1 MKPGFFSFV
10 LLLCLF
16 RANEANAQLTIF
28 GGPQMTSASYA
39 IQEVKQE
46 TKYKVGFMGG
56 VGLKTIIEGNFYFS
70 PMVFFSRKGY
80 KVSFD
85 RPNFPPDS
93 GAVNNNT
100 SINTIELAP
109 LVQVNFSK
117 KESYGFL
124 RFGPSFD
131 FNLSGNET
139 FDSTNNKRIS
149 RDLVFDFGT
158 YSHATISMNLQ
169 TGFQLQS
176 GLTAFIF
183 ANFGV
188 SSFNNA
194 DFGPK
199 IFHRVGGIALGWQL
213 GRKR

>member
-1 MKPGFFSFV
+1 MKSGFFAFV
-10 LLLCLF
+10 LLFCLF
-16 RANEANAQLTIF
+16 RAADANAQLTIF
-28 GGPQMTSASYA
+28 GGPQMTSASYS
-39 IQEVKQE
+39 IRDVKQE
-46 TKYKVGFMGG
+46 TEYKIGFMGG
-56 VGLKTIIEGNFYFS
+56 VGLKTLIEGNFYFS
-70 PMVFFSRKGY
+70 PMLFFSRKGY

-109 LVQVNFSK
+109 LIQVNFSK

-131 FNLSGNET
+131 FNLSGKET

-149 RDLVFDFGT
+149 RDMDFDYAA

-169 TGFQLQS
+169 TGFQHRS
-176 GLTAFIF
+176 GFTAFIF

-194 DFGPK
+194 DYGPK
-199 IFHRVGGIALGWQL
+199 IFHRVGGVALGWKL
-213 GRKR
+213 GKKP